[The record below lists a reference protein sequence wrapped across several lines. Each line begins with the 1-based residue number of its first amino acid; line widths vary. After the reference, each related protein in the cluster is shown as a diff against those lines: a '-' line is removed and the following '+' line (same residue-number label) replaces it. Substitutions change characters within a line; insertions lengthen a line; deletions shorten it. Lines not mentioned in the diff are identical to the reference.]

1 MSAFQWKFPRGLCIL
16 ENTGGGREA
25 MEVIL
30 LSLFANVGNS
40 KNMPT
45 AKKKCIV
52 QYLNAYYLNILQ
64 GFRWQN
70 RWTFS

>member
-30 LSLFANVGNS
+30 LSLFANVGNN

-52 QYLNAYYLNILQ
+52 QYLNA
-64 GFRWQN
+64 
-70 RWTFS
+70 